1 MIVVSD
7 TTPISELVKVGY
19 LYLLYE
25 LFEQVLIP
33 QEVYAELTTGK
44 HPAVKIVSCYA
55 SILIAQKAYCKE
67 SGLQKSQF
75 KCASAYIKFIMVR
88 SPSN

>member
-33 QEVYAELTTGK
+33 QEVYAELTTGNN
-44 HPAVKIVSCYA
+44 PTVKIVSNL
-55 SILIAQKAYCKE
+55 SWLEVRQ
-67 SGLQKSQF
+67 
-75 KCASAYIKFIMVR
+75 IKNAEQINSFR
-88 SPSN
+88 LSYNLS